1 MSIYKTI
8 TVNASLTPLEIGA
21 SSDVSGNLEAS
32 AAIATDI
39 KHSSVSDYDYLTNKP
54 QINSVELVGN
64 KLLPE
69 IGVDTISN
77 TDIENLL
84 N

>member
-21 SSDVSGNLEAS
+21 SSEVSGNLEAS

-39 KHSSVSDYDYLTNKP
+39 EHIWVKDYNELENKP
-54 QINSVELVGN
+54 QINTVELIGN
-64 KLLPE
+64 KSLPE

-84 N
+84 K

>member
-1 MSIYKTI
+1 MSIYRTI

-21 SSDVSGNLEAS
+21 SSAVNGNLEAS
-32 AAIATDI
+32 AAIATDVE
-39 KHSSVSDYDYLTNKP
+39 HSLVMNYNTLENKP

-64 KLLPE
+64 KELDE

-77 TDIENLL
+77 IELENILK
-84 N
+84 